1 MVGCYVRCETVISN
15 PAESGPNIGDAAPRA
30 AGSKEAK
37 MPVSPELVL
46 FAIRSAIR
54 LGRTASM
61 QLEAAIRNRDVA
73 MPSVIAIEVE
83 PTAVLK
89 AALEAAPLTQEQT
102 NRARRLFQ
110 RFEQGDAAAEAALW
124 DLGREAGAIAAVD
137 TAQQQR
143 GLVTIRQWAEG
154 ANRQQPIAR
163 IGLALVEVALDF
175 AATNPSVFGVG
186 GNGERFI
193 RALALAIDEVLPA
206 SDQPNVITA
215 ESLFGERAIA
225 ILAHAVLATL
235 QEHVADNIGEEHL
248 RDISLAVLAPLVDN
262 FKDGQIDRKTLH
274 EFRDLLL
281 GPLAGEALAAVARNQ
296 QAFLG
301 SRFGGNKALGAVT
314 NAVFATIADD
324 RDATG
329 QPTWNV
335 ARVLDR
341 QVWIKIYGAALDV
354 AIIRPELFGG
364 ESDKHGSVFGR
375 DLVRTVAERLKTMAP
390 PFTLSVAA
398 TVAADAVTTFSR
410 HTVILFDEQRP
421 WDAVARDSVAR
432 VLQSIGDGMRLGLAG
447 GAGGEEILRQVFSE
461 DQVGALV
468 RIVLNQA
475 ARTPQ
480 MIVGTGA
487 RDEVRSLIAGIARAV
502 SDANRNLLA
511 AEDWLEI
518 AAIVA
523 EQAALNPGRLFKI
536 ADSGQP
542 ADPTEEFAVRAIAR
556 LLKGAADDL
565 RARGR
570 TKGSVMFGATL
581 KEAIVETI
589 HIAANNVAAA
599 ERNLGTLEAL
609 VARIN
614 GLQGVGAAGFGREA
628 WLRIFR
634 RYAKAVLL
642 AEDGA
647 AELAK
652 MTDADVKKLIAG
664 EPIGGGA

>member
-1 MVGCYVRCETVISN
+1 
-15 PAESGPNIGDAAPRA
+15 
-30 AGSKEAK
+30 
-37 MPVSPELVL
+37 
-46 FAIRSAIR
+46 
-54 LGRTASM
+54 
-61 QLEAAIRNRDVA
+61 

-89 AALEAAPLTQEQT
+89 AALEAAPLTQEQST
-102 NRARRLFQ
+102 RARQLFQ
-110 RFEQGDAAAEAALW
+110 RFGQGDAAAEAALW
-124 DLGREAGAIAAVD
+124 DLGREAGAIAAVES
-137 TAQQQR
+137 AQEQR

-163 IGLALVEVALDF
+163 IGLALIEVALDF

-193 RALALAIDEVLPA
+193 RALALAIDEVLPD

-225 ILAHAVLATL
+225 ILAHAALTTL

-262 FKDGQIDRKTLH
+262 FKNGQIDRRTLH

-296 QAFLG
+296 QAFH
-301 SRFGGNKALGAVT
+301 
-314 NAVFATIADD
+314 AVFTAIADD

-329 QPTWNV
+329 RPTWNV

-341 QVWIKIYGAALDV
+341 QVWIKIYGAVLDV

-375 DLVRTVAERLKTMAP
+375 DLVKTVAERLKAMAP

-432 VLQSIGDGMRLGLAG
+432 VLQSIGDGMRIGLAD
-447 GAGGEEILRQVFSE
+447 GAGGEEILKEVFSE

-468 RIVLNQA
+468 RIVLDQA

-480 MIVGTGA
+480 MIVGTGT

-502 SDANRNLLA
+502 CDANRNLLA

-542 ADPTEEFAVRAIAR
+542 AADPAEEFAVRVIAR
-556 LLKGAADDL
+556 LLKAAAEDL

-570 TKGSVMFGATL
+570 TKGSVLFGATL
-581 KEAIVETI
+581 KEAIIETVRT
-589 HIAANNVAAA
+589 AADNVAAA
-599 ERNLGTLEAL
+599 ERNLEILEAL
-609 VARIN
+609 IKRIN
-614 GLQGVGAAGFGREA
+614 GLQGAGAAGFGREA

-634 RYAKAVLL
+634 RYSKAVLL
-642 AEDGA
+642 SEDGA

-664 EPIGGGA
+664 EPVGGGAS